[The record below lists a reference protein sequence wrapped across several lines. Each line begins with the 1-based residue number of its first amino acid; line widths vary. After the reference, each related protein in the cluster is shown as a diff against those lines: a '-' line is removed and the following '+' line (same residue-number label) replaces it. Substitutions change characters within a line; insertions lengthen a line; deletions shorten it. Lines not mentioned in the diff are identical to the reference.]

1 MVEVI
6 EIADG
11 VYAFAQFL
19 KENDISVSC
28 FLIQDEKQ
36 VIIETGT
43 ISLAKSFLS
52 RMAGLGPLDKTSHIF
67 VTHEHQDHFGGLPE
81 FISEAYNAQ
90 VVAHKNITA
99 QLAFSGIV
107 GRNLLVEGG
116 EAFRIGKRTLRIYH
130 APIETKGTIVFLL
143 EPDGILFTGDYFG
156 QLSKGGWSPYPQVPE
171 NVFIHNIVA
180 FHQALG
186 YQQKDFTKY
195 LSPLKKK
202 DLHFI
207 APSHGSMTNESVPQV
222 FEKVIKA
229 KLGKGEKGGLWQ
241 RIFSS
246 R

>member
-1 MVEVI
+1 MVEVV

-11 VYAFAQFL
+11 VYAFAEFL

-28 FLIQDEKQ
+28 FLVQDEKQ

-43 ISLAKSFLS
+43 LSLARPFLK
-52 RMAGLGPLDKTSHIF
+52 RMSELGPLDKTSHIF

-81 FISEAYNAQ
+81 FISEAFSAK
-90 VVAHKNITA
+90 VVAHRTITA

-116 EAFRIGKRTLRIYH
+116 EAIKLGKRTIHIYY
-130 APIETKGTIVFLL
+130 APIETKGNIIFLL

-156 QLSKGGWSPYPQVPE
+156 QLTKETWTPYTRMPT
-171 NVFIHNIVA
+171 NVFIHNIIA

-186 YQQKDFTKY
+186 YFQKDFIKY
-195 LSPLKKK
+195 FSPLKRKS
-202 DLHFI
+202 LQFI
-207 APSHGSMTNESVPQV
+207 APSHGSMIKESISEI

-229 KLGKGEKGGLWQ
+229 KLEK
-241 RIFSS
+241 
-246 R
+246 